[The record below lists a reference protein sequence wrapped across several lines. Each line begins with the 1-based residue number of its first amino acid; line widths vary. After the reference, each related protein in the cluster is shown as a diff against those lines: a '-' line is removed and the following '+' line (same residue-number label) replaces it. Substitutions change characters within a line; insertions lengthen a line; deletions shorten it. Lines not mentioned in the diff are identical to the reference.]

1 MGVNGTYNLM
11 ITDLGDDEIDLDY
24 VLFQLRRDFED
35 AKYFLNEKG
44 TSSGS
49 EGYWD
54 NIEQDL
60 CDFSRKHMTLRFF
73 VDIKIEYDDTEEER
87 LYVQN
92 GKSLLLKPVATW
104 PEFRLEDL
112 Q

>member
-60 CDFSRKHMTLRFF
+60 CDFSRKHMTLRFLS
-73 VDIKIEYDDTEEER
+73 ISRSNMTILR
-87 LYVQN
+87 
-92 GKSLLLKPVATW
+92 KSASMSRTGSRCYSSL
-104 PEFRLEDL
+104 
-112 Q
+112 